1 MKKIGDGGVAQS
13 VRASLK
19 AAKSNH
25 KVDSLMPILGIIT
38 ERAQV
43 CSRKIISSNG
53 RFLNW
58 ATH

>member
-38 ERAQV
+38 ELL
-43 CSRKIISSNG
+43 SGKERKFTVAKLLALTVGS
-53 RFLNW
+53 
-58 ATH
+58 